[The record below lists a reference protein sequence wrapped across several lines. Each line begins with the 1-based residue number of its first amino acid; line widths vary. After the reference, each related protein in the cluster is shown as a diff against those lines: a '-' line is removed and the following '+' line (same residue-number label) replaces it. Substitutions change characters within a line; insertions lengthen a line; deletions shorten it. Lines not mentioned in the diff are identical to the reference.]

1 MTDTSI
7 LDDVWER
14 LRQAAI
20 SRGRVTISTLEAQAL
35 HNELARL
42 RGKVRSVADW
52 LRYHAHSEAG
62 FVAELLNHAPYDGP
76 SSVPVTDG
84 PTLVEIAA
92 ERDAA
97 EQRASEQRQRAKEA
111 EDACASLRS
120 RVAEL
125 ERERDA
131 LRITPEAIR

>member
-35 HNELARL
+35 LNELARL
-42 RGKVRSVADW
+42 RCKVRAVADW
-52 LRYHAHSEAG
+52 LRYHAHSEGG
-62 FVAELLNHAPYDGP
+62 FVAELLDHAPYDGP

-92 ERDAA
+92 ERDA
-97 EQRASEQRQRAKEA
+97 
-111 EDACASLRS
+111 LRS
-120 RVAEL
+120 RVAEI
-125 ERERDA
+125 EREHDA